1 MYHTF
6 SSSRCSLVYFA
17 SCLFRSELQFFLR
30 NSVTVTHALWR
41 APGCQ
46 GIGEICF
53 KIRYVILGSLWRL
66 TVRTMVA
73 RLFAFISILR
83 EEEDLWK
90 IRKGSYAENTKVHT
104 KQPPSWKMWVLL
116 QCAEP
121 DDLSNLFWI
130 FYISYLNGFWDS
142 CCWYEWI

>member
-1 MYHTF
+1 MF
-6 SSSRCSLVYFA
+6 ACLLCILLISLRITIYK
-17 SCLFRSELQFFLR
+17 R
-30 NSVTVTHALWR
+30 NSVTETHALWR

-90 IRKGSYAENTKVHT
+90 IRKRSYAENIKVQT
-104 KQPPSWKMWVLL
+104 KQPTSWKMWVLL

-121 DDLSNLFWI
+121 DNLSNLFWI

-142 CCWYEWI
+142 CY

>member
-1 MYHTF
+1 MKLLLRITHFLPADVRLFTLH
-6 SSSRCSLVYFA
+6 RAYFA
-17 SCLFRSELQFFLR
+17 QNYNFLKEKCHGDSCA
-30 NSVTVTHALWR
+30 VTCTWVSRL
-41 APGCQ
+41 
-46 GIGEICF
+46 GEICF

-90 IRKGSYAENTKVHT
+90 IRKGNYAENTKVHT

-121 DDLSNLFWI
+121 DNLSNLFWI
-130 FYISYLNGFWDS
+130 FYISYLNG
-142 CCWYEWI
+142 CWYEWI